1 MRYPTDNLVWES
13 SKYPIK
19 CYSGFRDGFSGWYAV
34 SNPHKCRDFCFWE
47 VSTIGDADV
56 EYTPS
61 NVADPRQTTFLSTLD
76 STSVWRCALNVA
88 SDAELWSNVETKL
101 SAPGHFGNSFSYL
114 QCARGAGE
122 ELETSSDRLAKSSP
136 LWWFLAIA
144 GSIAVLIQ
152 LFALLVLVARGRR
165 NSASVDVNIYEYDF
179 VDEEEPAEQIEMSE
193 ENEFDDEHAAVA
205 VQNENTSR
213 RTRIYGRILMHVALN
228 IAIVAVLTISIASLI
243 DVRGKRMMSA
253 QAMRLTPKC
262 YSQYSECQQGNV
274 DIDRPSTKWSGA
286 TRGATLPDNEEFS
299 FIIASDAQLDWFD
312 GEMPDLGQLE
322 IPRQCSTL
330 DSCSSCTAKVGRHTN
345 QQMRMAMERL
355 ISGNDEAT
363 ISPAPKT
370 LVLNGDLTAYYH
382 PQERSKYESIYH
394 NIDGLDAYFPALG
407 NHEVEHGS
415 GAKYGSDQWVG
426 TPYCNSIHSLGYIRS
441 GMCGNIPKFVPD
453 KIVRYHA
460 LSLAYSWEV
469 GQYHFVHTHY
479 YPGFE
484 SAGIGLGSSIAWLER
499 DISLAHE
506 ANLTT
511 ILFVHAAQG
520 LNGALEKVLL
530 GRNVKAI
537 FAGHSHRCLMRK
549 CVAPALVYED
559 EIGNSTNTS
568 SADVSDVSE
577 GQNGNG
583 TSKVLPPELYDEC
596 ITGSTGICGGNAAA
610 GMMSLFYLQN
620 ASSDYNLPEQT
631 LFHEPYISPDRKL
644 CPAPRKIAIL
654 NNTLRCRRSVYGNS
668 EFPSRNSAYKEDTK
682 ERIPIF
688 YSGSASFQTF
698 LKVDFLSDRFVINV
712 MTAVDGFEG
721 ERYIDTHSV
730 PNVVYP
736 YHNAEDMEVVVMI
749 DGNF

>member
-13 SKYPIK
+13 SQYPIK

-34 SNPHKCRDFCFWE
+34 SSPLKCKDFCFWE

-61 NVADPRQTTFLSTLD
+61 NVADPHQTTFLSTSD

-101 SAPGHFGNSFSYL
+101 TAPGHFGASFSYL

-136 LWWFLAIA
+136 LWWFLTIA
-144 GSIAVLIQ
+144 GSIVMLIQ
-152 LFALLVLVARGRR
+152 LFALLVLVARGGR
-165 NSASVDVNIYEYDF
+165 NSAGVDVNNNEYDF
-179 VDEEEPAEQIEMSE
+179 VDEEEPAEHIEMSE
-193 ENEFDDEHAAVA
+193 ENEFDDEHSAVA
-205 VQNENTSR
+205 VQNESTPR
-213 RTRIYGRILMHVALN
+213 RTRRYRRILMRIALN
-228 IAIVAVLTISIASLI
+228 IGIVIVLTISIASLI

-262 YSQYSECQQGNV
+262 YSQYSECQKGNM
-274 DIDRPSTKWSGA
+274 DIDRLSMKWTGV
-286 TRGATLPDNEEFS
+286 TRGTTPDDDEASFS
-299 FIIASDAQLDWFD
+299 YIIASDAQLDWFD

-322 IPRQCSTL
+322 IPRECSAI

-363 ISPAPKT
+363 NSPAPKT

-394 NIDGLDAYFPALG
+394 DIDGLDAYFPALG

-441 GMCGNIPKFVPD
+441 GLCGNIPKFDPD

-469 GQYHFVHTHY
+469 GRFHFVHTHY

-499 DISLAHE
+499 DISLANE

-568 SADVSDVSE
+568 IADESE
-577 GQNGNG
+577 VQNG
-583 TSKVLPPELYDEC
+583 TSSKELPPELYDEC
-596 ITGSTGICGGNAAA
+596 ITGTTGVCGGNAAA

-620 ASSDYNLPEQT
+620 ASSDYSLPEQT

-644 CPAPRKIAIL
+644 CPAPRKFVIK
-654 NNTLRCRRSVYGNS
+654 NNTLRCRRGVYGNS
-668 EFPSRNSAYKEDTK
+668 EFPSRDSTGEEGEMK

-698 LKVDFLSDRFVINV
+698 LKVDFLSDRFVVNV
-712 MTAVDGFEG
+712 MTAEDGFEG

-736 YHNAEDMEVVVMI
+736 YHSEEDMEEAVVMI
-749 DGNF
+749 